1 VALTAWITPL
11 VTAGGGADLRLT
23 GESSVVVEQGDSLWS
38 IAASVAGE
46 GDDVRAVVDRIQE
59 LNGLSGSAVLPGQVL
74 ELP

>member
-1 VALTAWITPL
+1 
-11 VTAGGGADLRLT
+11 
-23 GESSVVVEQGDSLWS
+23 VVVEQGDSLWS